1 MFDDFVVTGPNIL
14 DGGPGAKAVHPED
27 KLATMWARLKA
38 PEEHKD
44 FCPKRRGIQ
53 IRKGGQRC
61 LGGKFGFYSH

>member
-1 MFDDFVVTGPNIL
+1 MFDDFVVAVPNIP

-44 FCPKRRGIQ
+44 FRPKRRGIQ
-53 IRKGGQRC
+53 IRKGGQGC
-61 LGGKFGFYSH
+61 LRGSFT